1 MVTRYVADFLGFSH
15 SIRSPTNTTA
25 RFSENEIYQH
35 ITNCQVFLSYNAD
48 ETKLLKRRQAFK
60 TSMKFLYEL
69 TQEGHVREANK
80 LGIFQAIGS
89 LFKSKNP
96 MEKMG
101 LGIAHEV
108 LKNEKD
114 FGRSAAILML
124 IGLDSAYNAV
134 LAVSPQLPPL
144 PTPPHKT

>member
-1 MVTRYVADFLGFSH
+1 
-15 SIRSPTNTTA
+15 
-25 RFSENEIYQH
+25 
-35 ITNCQVFLSYNAD
+35 
-48 ETKLLKRRQAFK
+48 
-60 TSMKFLYEL
+60 MKFLYEL

-80 LGIFQAIGS
+80 LGIFQALGG

-108 LKNEKD
+108 LKNEGD

-134 LAVSPQLPPL
+134 LAVSSHHHYKPQCSLIVTQLTVYSSLPSWI
-144 PTPPHKT
+144 TS